1 MAKIKNASE
10 VLDQILD
17 AGKAFVDILDHAD
30 KVGKM
35 LELDNDESE
44 SEKDED
50 EGEDEGEGK

>member
-44 SEKDED
+44 ESEKDED
-50 EGEDEGEGK
+50 EDEDESE